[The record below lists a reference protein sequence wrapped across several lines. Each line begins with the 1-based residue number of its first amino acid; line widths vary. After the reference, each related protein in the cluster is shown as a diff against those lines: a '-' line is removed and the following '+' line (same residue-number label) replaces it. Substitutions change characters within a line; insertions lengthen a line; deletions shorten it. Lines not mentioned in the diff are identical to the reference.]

1 MLPWMYF
8 FDIGHSELVIDT
20 QLLEFSLN
28 NSYWICAWQHDKIQ
42 QNYGYTYLETYTFQ
56 NAE

>member
-1 MLPWMYF
+1 MYF

-42 QNYGYTYLETYTFQ
+42 QNYGYLGYYISG
-56 NAE
+56 NIHIPKAE